1 MENEVLSQKLSQL
14 STTDEQSTTNKR
26 KRSDTS
32 TSLTTHSLIEEEED
46 RHGNDDIPEYLC
58 ITNKSFEQIIRQ
70 ITNDTAYSMNIEE
83 LRQVAIL
90 MHQCTMIDLETSLW
104 STYLKAGTGTLKIE
118 QPGPEIW
125 PTMLKSKIMALN
137 NGETDNDIDDT
148 CLKFV
153 NKRLRQLDHD
163 QHRYQAEINEKKIN
177 MDGYMTTIEPV
188 IQTFIQENLR
198 SLHIQYEY
206 TIALIEYDYEDQRL
220 ELEFAQL
227 EPNDHQVR

>member
-1 MENEVLSQKLSQL
+1 LIYTLK
-14 STTDEQSTTNKR
+14 
-26 KRSDTS
+26 
-32 TSLTTHSLIEEEED
+32 IEEEED
-46 RHGNDDIPEYLC
+46 HYHNDDIPEYLC

-163 QHRYQAEINEKKIN
+163 QHQYQAEINEKKIN
-177 MDGYMTTIEPV
+177 MDGYMTAIEPV
-188 IQTFIQENLR
+188 IQTFIQANLR

-206 TIALIEYDYEDQRL
+206 TIALIKYDYEDQRL

-227 EPNDHQVR
+227 EPKDHHVR